1 MDATISKNKYTNNYE
16 VKKWDKN
23 YNVVERFH
31 TKKKHLA
38 HEKFSQFFRETYN
51 K

>member
-1 MDATISKNKYTNNYE
+1 MDTTISKNLYTNKYE
-16 VKKWDKN
+16 VKKWNDN
-23 YNVVERFH
+23 NVIETYT

-38 HEKFSQFFRETYN
+38 YEVFSKWCFGKN

>member
-1 MDATISKNKYTNNYE
+1 MNATISKNPYTNNYE
-16 VKKWDKN
+16 VNKWDSN
-23 YNVVERFH
+23 HNIIDTFI

-38 HEKFSQFFRETYN
+38 SEVFIKWYFN